1 MQIDWGDGS
10 RKLRRRSAVHSYK
23 KGRYTLKVTA
33 ADKAGNL
40 TVKSKACGSR
50 DARPSCA
57 PRDGCCRW
65 SGRC

>member
-10 RKLRRRSAVHSYK
+10 RKVRRRSSVHSYK

-40 TVKSKACGSR
+40 TVKSKVLR
-50 DARPSCA
+50 IP
-57 PRDGCCRW
+57 
-65 SGRC
+65 